1 MCIRDSNLYE
11 LVKNEEF
18 INEIKAAALRNEPEA
33 MFVWFGLYD
42 FGLDNSI
49 AEKDAVK
56 LLSGSAEMNYAPAQL
71 EYAQIKYNGKF
82 IPKNRSEAISLW
94 KNISGEISNEAK
106 VRIAASVIYGETEGD
121 LKSAVET
128 IIRAN
133 DYGSVLAQVVM
144 GYLYEKNYLSSHNTG
159 EEIKYYRNAAQRG
172 NRFAVS
178 QLERMYDEV
187 RPSNPE
193 FRIK

>member
-1 MCIRDSNLYE
+1 M
-11 LVKNEEF
+11 
-18 INEIKAAALRNEPEA
+18 
-33 MFVWFGLYD
+33 
-42 FGLDNSI
+42 
-49 AEKDAVK
+49 
-56 LLSGSAEMNYAPAQL
+56 
-71 EYAQIKYNGKF
+71 
-82 IPKNRSEAISLW
+82 
-94 KNISGEISNEAK
+94 
-106 VRIAASVIYGETEGD
+106 IYGETEGD